1 MRSRILIVGAGI
13 AGLSLAQ
20 RLTRY
25 GLDFDII
32 EKNSSETKCVTGA
45 VLPFNAVRELKD
57 LNVFDRLLNKFNQ
70 ISEVTYSTMSG
81 RTLGTAS
88 LADPPFENDQ
98 FITLKRQ
105 DLKGSL
111 LEGLQKKVRYNTDL
125 LSVEHG
131 DNEVK
136 ITCSNELLNGTYDLV
151 IAADGIDSAVRA
163 QNYEGQQTIVDHD
176 IVSWRFL
183 ISYPDHGL
191 HPLHMIGHADL
202 FMVYPVGPNALYC
215 YGHIQEQNDLYSL
228 TQDPKE
234 NLLRVFTSYG
244 GAVPDI
250 LSRLDG
256 VEIVTDRLKSVTEP
270 IFFDRRIAFI
280 GDAANGC
287 SSLIQQGIATALE
300 DSRCLADALA
310 MQNIDQALQSYMER
324 RQKVIAH
331 VIKYSDD
338 PVAQLR
344 NMQRWSTRCIRYAT
358 IKTLGPPNVLGW
370 RKLATGRHF

>member
-20 RLTRY
+20 RLKRY

-32 EKNSSETKCVTGA
+32 EKNSSETKCIAGA

-57 LNVFDRLLNKFNQ
+57 LNVFDRLLSKFNQ

-81 RTLGTAS
+81 RTLGSAS

-105 DLKGSL
+105 DLKDAL

-125 LSVEHG
+125 QSVEHS

-136 ITCSNELLNGTYDLV
+136 ITCSNELLNGSYDLV
-151 IAADGIDSAVRA
+151 VAADGINSAVRA
-163 QNYEGQQTIVDHD
+163 QNYEGQQTIIDHD
-176 IVSWRFL
+176 IISWRFL

-191 HPLHMIGHADL
+191 QPLHMIGQADL
-202 FMVYPVGPNALYC
+202 FMVYPVSPNALYC
-215 YGHIQEQNDLYSL
+215 YGHTQEQNDLHAL
-228 TQDPKE
+228 TQDPRG
-234 NLLRVFTSYG
+234 NISRIFDRYG
-244 GAVPDI
+244 GPVPDI
-250 LSRLDG
+250 LSRLGDA
-256 VEIVTDRLKSVTEP
+256 EIITSRLKSVTEP
-270 IFFDRRIAFI
+270 RFFDRRIAFV

-287 SSLIQQGIATALE
+287 SPLIQQGIATALE
-300 DSRCLADALA
+300 DSRSLADALA
-310 MQNIDQALQSYMER
+310 MQNIDQALQSYRER
-324 RQKVIAH
+324 RQKVLARA
-331 VIKYSDD
+331 IKYSDD

-344 NMQRWSTRCIRYAT
+344 KMQRWSTRCIRYAT
-358 IKTLGPPNVLGW
+358 IKTLGPTNVLGW
-370 RKLATGRHF
+370 KKLASDRHF